1 MGVDVT
7 AAIPPTPSPA
17 GIAVRKLRN
26 RPARAAAHAYSAT
39 MICTT
44 TNGQNVGLRS
54 VFTADVTTPVAIPAP
69 GPARAVARTV
79 PVVSRNSG
87 RATAS
92 TAAERARL
100 IAAAAGIR
108 TSRRTDTARAT
119 EG

>member
-1 MGVDVT
+1 
-7 AAIPPTPSPA
+7 
-17 GIAVRKLRN
+17 
-26 RPARAAAHAYSAT
+26 

-44 TNGQNVGLRS
+44 TKGQNVGLRS
-54 VFTADVTTPVAIPAP
+54 VFTADVRTPVAIPAP
-69 GPARAVARTV
+69 GPASAVASTV

-108 TSRRTDTARAT
+108 TSRRTDTRALPR
-119 EG
+119 EGRQRKKYGGKDHTDSNEHS